1 MKQKIIILTPVYKD
15 WESLLKLLD
24 KINII
29 FKTDIRSKFDLV
41 IVDDNSNEKVNFS
54 NFKKETIN
62 RLKILKLEKNLGS
75 QRAIAIGLRFI
86 QKTYIEN
93 YYTIVMD
100 SDGQDNPDGII
111 EMIKKIN
118 SQNVNTIVA
127 QRGQRKEPLWFRFF
141 YEIYCFTIMIFTLKK
156 IRYGNFCLINYK
168 DVNKILLNNDIWNA
182 FPPVI
187 SVSLKT
193 FDYITLDR
201 EERYA
206 GASKMSFFGLIQHAL
221 RVFSVLRVR
230 VLIMS
235 IIYIFGIYYMFENQY
250 LIFLLFF
257 LMIIF
262 IFNFVNFFLSINCK
276 KRFKKNYSIFKLLE
290 H

>member
-1 MKQKIIILTPVYKD
+1 MKQKIIILTPVYED
-15 WESLLKLLD
+15 WESLFKLLD

-29 FKTDIRSKFDLV
+29 FKTDIKSRFDLV
-41 IVDDNSNEKVNFS
+41 IVDDNSNKKIDFS
-54 NFKKETIN
+54 IFKKETIS

-75 QRAIAIGLRFI
+75 QRAIAIGLKFI

-127 QRGQRKEPLWFRFF
+127 KRGQRKEPLWFRFF
-141 YEIYCFTIMIFTLKK
+141 YEIYCFTIMVFTLKK

-168 DVNKILLNNDIWNA
+168 DINKVLLNDDIWNA

-206 GASKMSFFGLIQHAL
+206 GASKMSFLGLIKHAL

-230 VLIMS
+230 ILIMS
-235 IIYIFGIYYMFENQY
+235 IIYTFSIYYMFENQY
-250 LIFLLFF
+250 LIFFLFSLL
-257 LMIIF
+257 IIS
-262 IFNFVNFFLSINCK
+262 IFNLVNFFLSIGCG
-276 KRFKKNYSIFKLLE
+276 KRFKRNYSNFQLLE
-290 H
+290 F